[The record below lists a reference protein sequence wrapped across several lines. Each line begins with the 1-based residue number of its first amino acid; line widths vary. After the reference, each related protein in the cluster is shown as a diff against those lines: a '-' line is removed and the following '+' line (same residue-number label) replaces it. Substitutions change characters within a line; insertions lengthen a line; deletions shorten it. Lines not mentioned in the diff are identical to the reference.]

1 MRFAIQGLALLLLAG
16 TATGCVFFT
25 GMPMSADEF
34 RHEVRE
40 GAMFVEV
47 KEFEAKRKYAH
58 VAKTLAKQAHK
69 CFNVVVETTSHTGM
83 SVSHYKNTYTPTVI
97 KGPDKAE
104 LHLQQKTKGN
114 VLSPKEPETG
124 HYILVVDVEK
134 RNAKTVD
141 VAMYVPTMG
150 YDHVVEAIEGWI
162 QGADTMC
169 PDLN

>member
-1 MRFAIQGLALLLLAG
+1 MRSAIQVLACLILAG
-16 TATGCVFFT
+16 TTSGCLFFS
-25 GMPMSADEF
+25 GMPMTADEF

-40 GAMFVEV
+40 GAMFLEV
-47 KEFEAKRKYAH
+47 KEFEAKRKYAR

-83 SVSHYKNTYTPTVI
+83 SVTHHKNTYTPTVVA
-97 KGPDKAE
+97 GPKKTE

-124 HYILVVDVEK
+124 HYVIVVDVEK
-134 RNAKTVD
+134 RSSKMVD

-150 YDHVVEAIEGWI
+150 YDHVVEAVGWMV
-162 QGADTMC
+162 GG
-169 PDLN
+169 